1 MKGLKIVA
9 VVLGLWASL
18 AQAADFTVSDI
29 RIEGLQQ
36 VDPAIV
42 FRNFP
47 ISRGNQVDDQ
57 RLNDAT
63 RDLFETGY
71 FDDVQLL
78 RDDGEVLVL
87 RLVERPS
94 VSLIRIEGNDLIKE
108 EQLRDALKRAGL
120 DEGEIFRRSSLDQ
133 IRLELL
139 KVYNAAGR
147 YTATIDTEVEEV
159 EGNRVALNVDI
170 KEGATAV
177 VKQVNIIG
185 NTAFDD
191 EELLALFDTGL
202 TNMWSFWTDN
212 DKYAR
217 ETVAADIERLRSYYL
232 DRGYIK
238 FEVNSTDVSISPDQK
253 QVYINVSISE
263 GQQYTV
269 AEVKLAGD
277 FGVDDSALR
286 DVLYVKEGDLYSRKQ
301 LTNSMDAFSK
311 VVGAAG
317 YLNAKINVL
326 PDFVDDSSV
335 AITFFIESGKLT
347 YIRRIEIRGNSTTS
361 DEVIRREIPQ
371 MEGSIANASSIEKAK
386 TRLDRTG
393 YFSKVTLNTAPVP
406 GTDDQVDLKIEVE
419 EQALGQFTAGL
430 GFSSAEGLIFDLGL
444 QQDNFLGSGNSFGI
458 NLNNSSVLSEI
469 SVSYNNPYYT
479 LDGVSRGFKGYY
491 RERDFAND
499 DLSNY
504 TTSEFGGNISFGYPI
519 DDSQR
524 ISASLG
530 YDETEVKLN
539 YDSKGKCEDRIPSTI
554 CNFVGSTS
562 DSYSTYQLNLGWQY
576 NDLNSRFFPT
586 RGSSQSVNLELA
598 VPGGDLSYYKA
609 TYNGRHYYPLNRD
622 ENWVL
627 GFKTRAGYADSLDD
641 KAFPFFRNFFA
652 GGLSSVRGYANNSL
666 GPRDGDENLGGNIL
680 LTGGVELIFPIPFAE
695 DATDWRTTL
704 FVDAGNVYSSDCGTG
719 LVNCSETIELGD
731 LRVAAGLGVSWLTA
745 IGPLS
750 VSFAQA
756 VNEQTGDETDAVQFA
771 LGRTF

>member
-217 ETVAADIERLRSYYL
+217 EKVAADIERLRSYYL

-238 FEVNSTDVSISPDQK
+238 FEINSTDVSISPDQK
-253 QVYINVSISE
+253 QVYITVSLSE
-263 GQQYTV
+263 GSSYKV
-269 AEVKLAGD
+269 SEIKLAGD
-277 FGVDDSALR
+277 LGVADGALR
-286 DVLYVKEGDLYSRKQ
+286 SKILVMPGDIYSRKS
-301 LTNSMDAFSK
+301 LTRTIGDMQT
-311 VVGAAG
+311 VLGAAG
-317 YLNAKINVL
+317 YLSAKL
-326 PDFVDDSSV
+326 DLAQEFVSDEEVS
-335 AITFFIESGKLT
+335 ITIFVEPGPLT
-347 YIRRIEIRGNSTTS
+347 YVRRVEIRGNALTA

-371 MEGSIANASSIEKAK
+371 MEGALAK
-386 TRLDRTG
+386 SDLIDSAKDKLDRMG
-393 YFSKVTLNTAPVP
+393 YFSSVSVKTQPVA
-406 GTDDQVDLKIEVE
+406 GTDDQIDVLIDVE
-419 EQALGQFTAGL
+419 EQALGQLSAGV
-430 GFSSAEGLIFDLGL
+430 GFSDSAGAVLDLGL
-444 QQDNFLGSGNSFGI
+444 QQENFLGSGNSFGFAFS
-458 NLNNSSVLSEI
+458 NSSILQQF
-469 SVSYNNPYYT
+469 SVNFTDPYYT
-479 LDGVSRGFKGYY
+479 LDGVSRGFDTYY
-491 RERDFAND
+491 RKRDFQED
-499 DLSNY
+499 DVSNY
-504 TTSEFGGNISFGYPI
+504 NTNEVGTSVGFGYPI
-519 DDSQR
+519 DQFQR

-530 YDETEVKLN
+530 VDITEVAVN
-539 YDSKGKCEDRIPSTI
+539 SSAADVPPTI
-554 CNFVGSTS
+554 SSFVNGTQS
-562 DSYSTYQLNLGWQY
+562 DYLTYQLNLGWRY

-586 RGSSQSVNLELA
+586 KGRSQSIDLA
-598 VPGGDLSYYKA
+598 IALPGGDLSYYKA
-609 TYNGRHYYPLNRD
+609 TYDGRAYLPLNLD
-622 ENWVL
+622 ETWVL
-627 GFKTRAGYADSLDD
+627 GLRTRFGYADSLDSN
-641 KAFPFFRNFFA
+641 AFPFFKNFFA
-652 GGLSSVRGYANNSL
+652 GGLSTVRGYENNSL
-666 GPRDGDENLGGNIL
+666 GPRDSRTNDIIGGDIL
-680 LTGGVELIFPIPFAE
+680 LTGAAELIFPVPFME
-695 DATDWRTTL
+695 DGSDLRTMAFL
-704 FVDAGNVYSSDCGTG
+704 DAGNVYASTCSSD
-719 LVNCSETIELGD
+719 LINCSENLELGD
-731 LRVAAGLGVSWLTA
+731 LRLSAGVGLSWLTA

-750 VSFAQA
+750 ISYAQA
-756 VNEQTGDETDAVQFA
+756 LNDQAGDVTNSVQFA

>member
-277 FGVDDSALR
+277 FGVDEPALR

-301 LTNSMDAFSK
+301 LT
-311 VVGAAG
+311 
-317 YLNAKINVL
+317 
-326 PDFVDDSSV
+326 
-335 AITFFIESGKLT
+335 
-347 YIRRIEIRGNSTTS
+347 
-361 DEVIRREIPQ
+361 
-371 MEGSIANASSIEKAK
+371 
-386 TRLDRTG
+386 
-393 YFSKVTLNTAPVP
+393 
-406 GTDDQVDLKIEVE
+406 
-419 EQALGQFTAGL
+419 
-430 GFSSAEGLIFDLGL
+430 
-444 QQDNFLGSGNSFGI
+444 
-458 NLNNSSVLSEI
+458 
-469 SVSYNNPYYT
+469 
-479 LDGVSRGFKGYY
+479 
-491 RERDFAND
+491 
-499 DLSNY
+499 
-504 TTSEFGGNISFGYPI
+504 
-519 DDSQR
+519 
-524 ISASLG
+524 
-530 YDETEVKLN
+530 
-539 YDSKGKCEDRIPSTI
+539 
-554 CNFVGSTS
+554 
-562 DSYSTYQLNLGWQY
+562 
-576 NDLNSRFFPT
+576 
-586 RGSSQSVNLELA
+586 
-598 VPGGDLSYYKA
+598 
-609 TYNGRHYYPLNRD
+609 
-622 ENWVL
+622 
-627 GFKTRAGYADSLDD
+627 
-641 KAFPFFRNFFA
+641 
-652 GGLSSVRGYANNSL
+652 
-666 GPRDGDENLGGNIL
+666 
-680 LTGGVELIFPIPFAE
+680 
-695 DATDWRTTL
+695 
-704 FVDAGNVYSSDCGTG
+704 
-719 LVNCSETIELGD
+719 
-731 LRVAAGLGVSWLTA
+731 
-745 IGPLS
+745 
-750 VSFAQA
+750 
-756 VNEQTGDETDAVQFA
+756 
-771 LGRTF
+771 

>member
-18 AQAADFTVSDI
+18 AQAADLTVSDI

-217 ETVAADIERLRSYYL
+217 EKVAADIERLRSYYL

-238 FEVNSTDVSISPDQK
+238 FEINSTDVSISPDQK

-269 AEVKLAGD
+269 SEVKLAGD
-277 FGVDDSALR
+277 FGVHESALT
-286 DVLYVKEGDLYSRKQ
+286 DVMYIRAGDLYSRKQ
-301 LTNSMDAFSK
+301 ITSSMDAFSK
-311 VVGAAG
+311 VVGAGG

-326 PDFVDDSSV
+326 PEFEDDSSV
-335 AITFFIESGKLT
+335 KITFFIEPGRLT
-347 YIRRIEIRGNSTTS
+347 YIRRIEIRGNATTA
-361 DEVIRREIPQ
+361 DEVIRRELPQ
-371 MEGSIANASSIEKAK
+371 MEGAIANADSIERAK
-386 TRLDRTG
+386 TKLDRMG
-393 YFSKVTLNTAPVP
+393 YFSKVALSTEPVA
-406 GTDDQVDLKIEVE
+406 GADDQVDLRIEVE
-419 EQALGQFTAGL
+419 EQALGQLTAGV
-430 GFSSAEGLIFDLGL
+430 GFSNAEGLLFDFGL
-444 QQDNFLGSGNSFGI
+444 QQDNFLGSGNSFGLS
-458 NLNNSSVLSEI
+458 LNNSRVLTEI
-469 SVSYNNPYYT
+469 SASYTNPYYT
-479 LDGVSRGFKGYY
+479 LDGVSRGFNGYI

-499 DLSNY
+499 DISNY
-504 TTSEFGGNISFGYPI
+504 NTNEYGANVSFGYPI
-519 DDSQR
+519 DEYQR
-524 ISASLG
+524 ISAAVGVDL
-530 YDETEVKLN
+530 TEVQLSSTN
-539 YDSKGKCEDRIPSTI
+539 VPSVI
-554 CNFVGSTS
+554 RQFVGAAE
-562 DSYSTYQLNLGWQY
+562 DDYLTYQLNLGWQY

-586 RGSSQSVNLELA
+586 RGLSQALNLELA
-598 VPGGDLSYYKA
+598 LPGADLTYYKA
-609 TYNGRHYYPLNRD
+609 TYSGRYYYPLNRD

-627 GFKTRAGYADSLDD
+627 GFKTRAGYADSLSS
-641 KAFPFFRNFFA
+641 KAFPFFRNYFA
-652 GGLSSVRGYANNSL
+652 GGLSTVRGYANNSL
-666 GPRDGDENLGGNIL
+666 GPRDSATNDNLGGDIL
-680 LTGGVELIFPIPFAE
+680 LTGGAELIFPVPFVGE
-695 DATDWRTTL
+695 MKDWRTTV

-719 LVNCSETIELGD
+719 LINCSETIELGD
-731 LRVAAGLGVSWLTA
+731 LRVSAGLGVSWFTPV
-745 IGPLS
+745 GPLA

-756 VNEQTGDETDAVQFA
+756 INEQAGDTTESIQFA